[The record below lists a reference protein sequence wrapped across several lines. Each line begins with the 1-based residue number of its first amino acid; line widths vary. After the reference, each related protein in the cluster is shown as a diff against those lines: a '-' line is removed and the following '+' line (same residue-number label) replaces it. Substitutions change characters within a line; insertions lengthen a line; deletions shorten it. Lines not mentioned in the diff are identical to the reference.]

1 MVLDAQTDVTA
12 KGTSLKRAG
21 SQTEFASAVQDMGAR
36 IAQNVSYMHAF
47 LHIIMLFVHCRPEKK
62 STLIFRSVKACY
74 RLDQS
79 MLST

>member
-36 IAQNVSYMHAF
+36 IAQNPVLCGGM
-47 LHIIMLFVHCRPEKK
+47 
-62 STLIFRSVKACY
+62 
-74 RLDQS
+74 DQS
-79 MLST
+79 AWDDASVT

>member
-36 IAQNVSYMHAF
+36 IAQNVSKFICMHF
-47 LHIIMLFVHCRPEKK
+47 YIL
-62 STLIFRSVKACY
+62 
-74 RLDQS
+74 
-79 MLST
+79 

>member
-36 IAQNVSYMHAF
+36 IAQNPVPCGGM
-47 LHIIMLFVHCRPEKK
+47 
-62 STLIFRSVKACY
+62 
-74 RLDQS
+74 DQS
-79 MLST
+79 AWDDASVT